1 MSTRIYGDE
10 VLSGIESL
18 LNENLN
24 TNLTEILTDREDLSC
39 PLVKKVNIGYSE
51 RQYPECLISLEDSS
65 VDLDTLDMDIDQT
78 PEEYP
83 VDVVIV
89 LKDNTAKTYLR
100 QEYYIKALQKT
111 LHGFSSP
118 MFSWIVVTGSIRANM
133 YTEQKETL
141 RIVGVSIIART
152 L

>member
-1 MSTRIYGDE
+1 MSRAYGDDILNS
-10 VLSGIESL
+10 VQDL
-18 LNENLN
+18 LQDRLN
-24 TNLTEILTDREDLSC
+24 TELTAILTDKEDLDC
-39 PLVKKVNIGYSE
+39 PTVKKVNIGYSE
-51 RQYPECLISLEDSS
+51 RQYPECLITLNDSLVEP
-65 VDLDTLDMDIDQT
+65 DTLDLDIDQT

-89 LKDNTAKTYLR
+89 LKDNTPKTYLR

-111 LHGFSSP
+111 LHGFTDSNIT
-118 MFSWIVVTGSIRANM
+118 WILVTGSIRANM

-141 RIVGVSIIART
+141 RIVGVSIIVRT